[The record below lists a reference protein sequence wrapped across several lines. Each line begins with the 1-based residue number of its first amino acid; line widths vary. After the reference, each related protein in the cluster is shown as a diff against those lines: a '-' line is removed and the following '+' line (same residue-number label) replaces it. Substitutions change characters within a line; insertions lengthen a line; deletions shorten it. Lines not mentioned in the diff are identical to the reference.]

1 MRVVGPLIERPLHQE
16 CMRMVAGGRGGGAP
30 KEQMVPLVQSSGQHG
45 DVAPRD
51 YCDITTK
58 TAIVSIVM
66 IILMSRMIK
75 FAKRVTL
82 FAMIIFG

>member
-1 MRVVGPLIERPLHQE
+1 
-16 CMRMVAGGRGGGAP
+16 
-30 KEQMVPLVQSSGQHG
+30 MVPLVQSSGQHG
-45 DVAPRD
+45 DAAPRD
-51 YCDITTK
+51 NCDITTK

-82 FAMIIFG
+82 FAMIIFGCNHCGHGH